1 MMIMTWQK
9 FKGNSNRMH
18 QFGGPMI
25 LKSSGH
31 WLCMRIVHWL
41 MFKLCFVSSVK
52 IPLCIQT
59 EAEKQ
64 KLVYKVVQ
72 QFMKRCTKRIKRR
85 ISISLT
91 AITKC
96 VNHYRIHFA
105 FNEVNRNLV
114 PNYWSTQSYRS
125 RQRYNWAVVCH
136 ATCCKYDLLKKLIV
150 VWTFVGDVKRLM
162 KCDNQLPPV
171 YFRNDN
177 SFAYDDKYGK
187 RWYFFMQL
195 QRYDW
200 SLYEQYLIFRNLM
213 NFGKKPC
220 FS

>member
-1 MMIMTWQK
+1 MIMTWQK
-9 FKGNSNRMH
+9 FKGNTNRMH

-59 EAEKQ
+59 EAEKK
-64 KLVYKVVQ
+64 KLSYKVVQ
-72 QFMKRCTKRIKRR
+72 QFMERCTKRIKRR

-105 FNEVNRNLV
+105 FNEVNRNLAKLLV
-114 PNYWSTQSYRS
+114 NTVIISFVNDTIVLLFVMRLVVGMICWK
-125 RQRYNWAVVCH
+125 RQLSFE
-136 ATCCKYDLLKKLIV
+136 LLSA
-150 VWTFVGDVKRLM
+150 M
-162 KCDNQLPPV
+162 
-171 YFRNDN
+171 
-177 SFAYDDKYGK
+177 
-187 RWYFFMQL
+187 
-195 QRYDW
+195 
-200 SLYEQYLIFRNLM
+200 
-213 NFGKKPC
+213 
-220 FS
+220 